1 MASLTELG
9 VKPRS
14 AMRRAASPILIPRWG
29 GILLSVNPSDIG
41 LSLFHFSFHDICLA
55 ATDGSATQR
64 RGTTR
69 IWPRHANLK
78 VAGAIQRACVQT
90 GCAWVCLLPFLFCVS
105 GLQRFAIER

>member
-1 MASLTELG
+1 
-9 VKPRS
+9 
-14 AMRRAASPILIPRWG
+14 MRRAASPIPIPPSE
-29 GILLSVNPSDIG
+29 GIVFGVHPSATG
-41 LSLFHFSFHDICLA
+41 LSLFHFPFHDICLA

-78 VAGAIQRACVQT
+78 GAGAIQRACVQT